1 LALFAVTVGS
11 ICSVF
16 YICTI
21 KEKKLS
27 DEAIKYEEAYKGK
40 KLEDP
45 SKGGGK
51 KVSDWLCEG

>member
-1 LALFAVTVGS
+1 MTVGCGTS
-11 ICSVF
+11 FF

-27 DEAIKYEEAYKGK
+27 EEAIKYEEAYKGK
-40 KLEDP
+40 KIETT
-45 SKGGGK
+45 GGKEGSGK